1 MRKKWFGIAAATAVS
16 AAAMITG
23 ISAYLTDKENK
34 ANTFTVGNVD
44 IDLNEENWLQLPRSE
59 DTNDDGV
66 IDENDIPDE
75 AAHMY
80 PTQKVVKDPSVLNQG
95 TNPAWIY
102 LQVTVPKA
110 EVITADSDGKRQN
123 DGKAVLTQLYEYEAD
138 ETEWT
143 LLKENTDA
151 VNANVYLYG
160 VKSPVEV
167 GAQTVPL
174 FQEITLVNVIEGQLD
189 PEKIQMIDIKAFAIQ
204 SDNTGT
210 NLEAWNKYVNQ
221 ADDQIKEAI
230 LVKE

>member
-1 MRKKWFGIAAATAVS
+1 M
-16 AAAMITG
+16 
-23 ISAYLTDKENK
+23 
-34 ANTFTVGNVD
+34 
-44 IDLNEENWLQLPRSE
+44 
-59 DTNDDGV
+59 
-66 IDENDIPDE
+66 
-75 AAHMY
+75 
-80 PTQKVVKDPSVLNQG
+80 
-95 TNPAWIY
+95 
-102 LQVTVPKA
+102 QVTVPKA

-123 DGKAVLTQLYEYEAD
+123 DGKAALTQLYEYEAD

-174 FQEITLVNVIEGQLD
+174 FQEITVVNVIEGQLD

>member
-1 MRKKWFGIAAATAVS
+1 
-16 AAAMITG
+16 
-23 ISAYLTDKENK
+23 
-34 ANTFTVGNVD
+34 
-44 IDLNEENWLQLPRSE
+44 
-59 DTNDDGV
+59 
-66 IDENDIPDE
+66 
-75 AAHMY
+75 MY

-123 DGKAVLTQLYEYEAD
+123 DGKAALTQLYEYEAD

-174 FQEITLVNVIEGQLD
+174 FQEITFLM
-189 PEKIQMIDIKAFAIQ
+189 K
-204 SDNTGT
+204 
-210 NLEAWNKYVNQ
+210 NQ
-221 ADDQIKEAI
+221 IVSLTLLMLQILKEI
-230 LVKE
+230 YI

>member
-1 MRKKWFGIAAATAVS
+1 M
-16 AAAMITG
+16 
-23 ISAYLTDKENK
+23 
-34 ANTFTVGNVD
+34 
-44 IDLNEENWLQLPRSE
+44 
-59 DTNDDGV
+59 
-66 IDENDIPDE
+66 
-75 AAHMY
+75 
-80 PTQKVVKDPSVLNQG
+80 
-95 TNPAWIY
+95 
-102 LQVTVPKA
+102 QVRVPKA
-110 EVITADSDGKRQN
+110 EVKTADSDGKRQN
-123 DGKAVLTQLYEYEAD
+123 DGKAALTQLYEYEAD